1 MSRKSQI
8 RFCADRTYA
17 ITQHGSEWQTMPLP
31 QKAKDGRCN
40 HTLDATVPLADVQP
54 GHHRANW
61 SASAGSP
68 SWLKTRPSS
77 TANTKINIV
86 DTPGHSDFRKRD
98 GAGAHH
104 GGRVMLCEDASEGPL
119 PQTRYALSKAL
130 AGGSRRSLFSIRSTV
145 LTRGQKSS

>member
-1 MSRKSQI
+1 MSTVRARRRRARARRPREEQGQQG
-8 RFCADRTYA
+8 RTLGNHHSEA
-17 ITQHGSEWQTMPLP
+17 SPLRSVRGTLRQH
-31 QKAKDGRCN
+31 A
-40 HTLDATVPLADVQP
+40 

-86 DTPGHSDFRKRD
+86 DTPGHSDFR
-98 GAGAHH
+98 
-104 GGRVMLCEDASEGPL
+104 GGVERALTMVDRVMLLEDASEGPL